1 MKAYQSKTFS
11 LKALDVD
18 TTTRQVKVA
27 IGAFGNLDR
36 DGDVIVP
43 GAATKTIAQRGPM
56 GSNEIWH
63 LVDHSASIKS
73 ALGKFSELYATQDH
87 IIGVSKY
94 KDSALWRDTVW
105 PLYEAGDINQHSI
118 GFSVVKESKQKD
130 FNQIE
135 EIALWEGSAVLW
147 GANPNTPTQGVF
159 KSMTT
164 EEKIDQIHDRF
175 KRLRKGLK
183 SGVDVSLLVIEIKQ
197 LEQLVLDDVSTSA
210 AESTETAQPIIEVDV
225 LQELQ
230 KTISENFKVK

>member
-1 MKAYQSKTFS
+1 MKPYQSKTFS

-18 TTTRQVKVA
+18 TSTKQVKVA
-27 IGAFGNLDR
+27 IAGFGNKDR

-43 GAATKTIAQRGPM
+43 EAAIKTIAQRGPK

-63 LVDHSASIKS
+63 LVDHNASLKS
-73 ALGKFSELYATQDH
+73 ALGKFSELYSTQDH
-87 IIGVSKY
+87 IVGVSKY
-94 KDSALWRDTVW
+94 KDEMSLWKDTIW
-105 PLYEAGDINQHSI
+105 PLYESGDINQHSI
-118 GFSVVKESKQKD
+118 GFSVLKESKQKD

-164 EEKIDQIHDRF
+164 EEKVDEIQSRF

-183 SGVDVSLLVIEIKQ
+183 SEVDASLLIIEIKQ
-197 LEQLVLDDVSTSA
+197 LEQLIIDDVSTSA
-210 AESTETAQPIIEVDV
+210 AKGTETAQTAFDLKELSEII
-225 LQELQ
+225 
-230 KTISENFKVK
+230 TSSFKIN